1 MNLASDLRAAT
12 RAWRQNPGF
21 FVVAVSSI
29 AISVGAVVTVA
40 SLANG
45 LLLKPLPGVTRPGE
59 LVKLAPREL
68 SGQEAAGIS
77 HPLFRA
83 LAAGSRSLSGL
94 VAFTD
99 HSLALEVGGE
109 AEAVL
114 GQAVSGNF
122 FSLLGVEPAL
132 GRVLAPED
140 DAAPGASPFAVLSHD
155 LWQRR
160 FGGDAGILGRAV
172 TLNGHPFT
180 VIGVAPE
187 GFRGLF
193 KGFRFEIWTPLAMA
207 AVVEPDENLEDP
219 KALWLE
225 AAARLAPGSS
235 PAEAAA
241 ELSSLAASFAREQG
255 LLADPANTP
264 SGGGR
269 RIELPPLSGLDEPV
283 RRGVLAL
290 VAVLSGVA
298 TLVLAIACFNVAS
311 LLLARAA
318 SRRREIA
325 IRLATGAGR
334 GQIVAQLLAESL
346 LLAVIGGAVGL
357 LFAFWATD
365 LFALL
370 QPPPPFTLDLDLAPD
385 LGVAFFALLVS
396 LLSAVGFGLVPAL
409 QVSRPSLVP
418 ALKGVA
424 ASDDGR
430 HRSRGWLVVAQMA
443 LSLPLLIV
451 AGLFLRTLE
460 RAASLDPGFEP
471 DGVEVARLDL
481 STLRKSDPAEAS
493 RRLLEAA
500 AALPGVASVAVTN
513 SVPLGLGG
521 PGRVPLVVPGHE
533 APVEGPAFEA
543 RLFATSPGLPAVL
556 SLQLLAGRDFSS
568 ADGAGAPAVALVNHM
583 LAERFWPGGEA
594 VGRRLLADGRELE
607 IVGVL
612 TDAKIS
618 SLNEAPTP
626 LVVVPFAQQADRRL
640 FLFVKRQP
648 GAPPLGMA
656 LRQGVRAAEPELPI
670 LLLAPLRDVMGIAL
684 LPQRVAGGVA
694 TALGAIALAL
704 AVVGVYGNVAHRV
717 GRRTKEIGLR
727 LALGAPRGTV
737 VSGVVGDGMRLA
749 LVATAIGGLLALG
762 AGRLLAGMLY
772 GVTATDPWTFAAA
785 ITALLAAAAA
795 ASFLPARRAAAV
807 DPLTALRAE

>member
-1 MNLASDLRAAT
+1 MNLASDLNAAV
-12 RAWRQNPGF
+12 RAWRKAPVF
-21 FVVAVSSI
+21 FLVAVSSI
-29 AISVGAVVTVA
+29 AVGVGSLVTVA
-40 SLANG
+40 SLTNG
-45 LLLKPLPGVTRPGE
+45 LLLKPLPGVSRPGE
-59 LVKLAPREL
+59 LVKLTHRE
-68 SGQEAAGIS
+68 QEGEESAGIS
-77 HPLFRA
+77 YPLFRS
-83 LAAGSRSLSGL
+83 LAAESRGLVGL
-94 VAFTD
+94 VAFSD
-99 HSLALEVGGE
+99 HSLALRAGDE

-140 DAAPGASPFAVLSHD
+140 DAIPGGSPVAVLSHD

-160 FGGDAGILGRAV
+160 FGGDPAVLGRV
-172 TLNGHPFT
+172 VSVNGQPFT
-180 VIGVAPE
+180 VVGVAPA

-193 KGFRFEIWTPLAMA
+193 RGFRFEIWTPLAMA

-219 KALWLE
+219 KAAWLE
-225 AAARLAPGSS
+225 AAARLAPGIS
-235 PAEAAA
+235 AQEAAA
-241 ELSSLAASFAREQG
+241 ELTSLATSFAREHRLHTDLVDAAG
-255 LLADPANTP
+255 AA
-264 SGGGR
+264 GR

-283 RRGVLAL
+283 RRGILAL
-290 VAVLSGVA
+290 VAVLSGVGL
-298 TLVLAIACFNVAS
+298 LVLAIACFNVAS

-334 GQIVAQLLAESL
+334 GQIVAQLLSESL
-346 LLAVIGGAVGL
+346 LLALIGGAVGL
-357 LFAFWATD
+357 LLAFWATD

-385 LGVAFFALLVS
+385 FGVAVFALLIS

-424 ASDDGR
+424 VSNDGR
-430 HRSRGWLVVAQMA
+430 RRSRGWLVVAQMA
-443 LSLPLLIV
+443 LSLPLLVV

-460 RAASLDPGFEP
+460 RAASLDPGFKP

-481 STLRKSDPAEAS
+481 SALRQADPTEVS
-493 RRLLEAA
+493 RRLLDSA
-500 AALPGVASVAVTN
+500 AALPGVVSVAVTN
-513 SVPLGLGG
+513 AVPLGLGG
-521 PGRVPLVVPGHE
+521 VGRVPLVVPGHE
-533 APVEGPAFEA
+533 APMEGPAFEA
-543 RLFATSPGLPAVL
+543 RHFASSPGLPAVL
-556 SLQLLAGRDFSS
+556 SLPLLSGRDFST
-568 ADGAGAPAVALVNHM
+568 ADGAGAPAVALVNQT
-583 LAERFWPGGEA
+583 LAERFWPGAAA
-594 VGRRLLADGRELE
+594 VGRRLQANGRELE

-612 TDAKIS
+612 ADAKIG
-618 SLNEAPTP
+618 SLNEAATP

-640 FLFVKRQP
+640 FLLVKRQP
-648 GAPPLGMA
+648 GAPPLGTA
-656 LRQGVRAAEPELPI
+656 LRQGVRAAEPEVPI
-670 LLLAPLRDVMGIAL
+670 LLLAPLRDVMGISL
-684 LPQRVAGGVA
+684 LAQRVAGSVA

-704 AVVGVYGNVAHRV
+704 AVVGVYGNIAHRV

-737 VSGVVGDGMRLA
+737 LSGMVGDGMRLA

-762 AGRLLAGMLY
+762 AGRLLAGMFY
-772 GVTATDPWTFAAA
+772 GVSATDPWAFGGA